1 MAAWMFAGHLLLGSV
16 QVASYVYRLL
26 KPHRVGIY
34 GPSMS
39 GKTTLDQYLTVPGD
53 IDPIPVELRTS
64 HAVRD
69 GSFTMPR
76 STKKQVRYKG
86 ERTPITSSDI
96 GGQQQYWGMWAED
109 IIENHRDI
117 VFYVV
122 DHRIMFSPHL
132 LNEAVAGFQYIVDMV
147 TDTKYPSTFSRKM
160 KKKAK
165 RWKPKVVCLVLNK
178 MDIWWSPES
187 DALWSMGLKRQYR
200 MVLPFQDELRRLR
213 RAGIP
218 TNVEAISSQYGLN
231 VERAIVDT
239 IHLI

>member
-96 GGQQQYWGMWAED
+96 GGQQQYL
-109 IIENHRDI
+109 
-117 VFYVV
+117 
-122 DHRIMFSPHL
+122 SL
-132 LNEAVAGFQYIVDMV
+132 
-147 TDTKYPSTFSRKM
+147 
-160 KKKAK
+160 
-165 RWKPKVVCLVLNK
+165 
-178 MDIWWSPES
+178 
-187 DALWSMGLKRQYR
+187 
-200 MVLPFQDELRRLR
+200 
-213 RAGIP
+213 
-218 TNVEAISSQYGLN
+218 
-231 VERAIVDT
+231 
-239 IHLI
+239 IHI